1 MANRSAPAFPSQFE
15 SQTSAQRSLGRLKR
29 VLSPDTQ
36 LISEL
41 EDKLAKSEKEKNAQR
56 DTVATLHEELG
67 SLKEEE
73 QTLKQKIREQ
83 DAELDRLMNAD
94 EAEGLHGK
102 YMATKNRLENAVAEL
117 KWTQKEL
124 WKAKSELVELKS
136 NVRAFPSCFRYQLI
150 DIRCQRPI
158 KAVKNACTQTERDV
172 DPDTSEDDCAQTS
185 GELPIPYAGVDI
197 RSISD
202 DKGSAKEGQ
211 DILVGDDKTSELPSA
226 RIEYRPDSEQVTS
239 EDATD
244 PMFKVVLTMRCRRSL
259 LQSSDHTSTTE
270 VPQPTSELTSSV
282 DEAASVNKGT
292 SPFIKSWLEPALE
305 YLNNGNAPYNAVL
318 IDWANTEDDKK
329 ASRQGLV
336 NTPVHIKEWK
346 KKSPVDQFSEAS
358 NPKYTNT
365 FARDFPRE
373 IRIWWHKLQPT
384 WRPKPVDNYLLPLT
398 VIEGPWPY
406 LDRWGQ
412 NGWLLLFVAMKW
424 WWASIPNLEELEQEE
439 SRKEWSIVMEEM
451 RLTFKNVSTGKI

>member
-94 EAEGLHGK
+94 EAEGLHVK

-136 NVRAFPSCFRYQLI
+136 N
-150 DIRCQRPI
+150 RPI

-197 RSISD
+197 RSISL
-202 DKGSAKEGQ
+202 S
-211 DILVGDDKTSELPSA
+211 
-226 RIEYRPDSEQVTS
+226 
-239 EDATD
+239 
-244 PMFKVVLTMRCRRSL
+244 RSL
-259 LQSSDHTSTTE
+259 GAEWMVAPLCSDE
-270 VPQPTSELTSSV
+270 VVVGQ
-282 DEAASVNKGT
+282 
-292 SPFIKSWLEPALE
+292 
-305 YLNNGNAPYNAVL
+305 Y
-318 IDWANTEDDKK
+318 
-329 ASRQGLV
+329 
-336 NTPVHIKEWK
+336 
-346 KKSPVDQFSEAS
+346 
-358 NPKYTNT
+358 
-365 FARDFPRE
+365 
-373 IRIWWHKLQPT
+373 
-384 WRPKPVDNYLLPLT
+384 PKPRRARAGGVEEGMVNRNGRNEVD
-398 VIEGPWPY
+398 I
-406 LDRWGQ
+406 
-412 NGWLLLFVAMKW
+412 
-424 WWASIPNLEELEQEE
+424 QECVD
-439 SRKEWSIVMEEM
+439 W
-451 RLTFKNVSTGKI
+451 